1 MMNAIPAN
9 DLKTKG
15 IRCVEQHLDEN
26 GEAAITVRGKTR
38 YVIVSSE
45 KYDRLRETELAYA
58 VREAKQDL
66 KLGRIAAKSIAE
78 HLKQVK
84 PCRSR

>member
-1 MMNAIPAN
+1 MNTISAN

-15 IRCVEQHLDEN
+15 IRCVEQQMDES

-45 KYDRLRETELAYA
+45 KYDRLREAELAYA
-58 VREAKQDL
+58 VQEAQLDIKH
-66 KLGRIAAKSIAE
+66 GRVAATHISE

>member
-1 MMNAIPAN
+1 MNAIPAN

-26 GEAAITVRGKTR
+26 GEVAITVRGKTR
-38 YVIVSSE
+38 YVILSSE
-45 KYDRLRETELAYA
+45 TYGRLREAELAYA
-58 VREAKQDL
+58 VKEAKEDL
-66 KLGRIAAKSIAE
+66 KQGRIAAKSIAE

-84 PCRSR
+84 TCRSH